1 MALGV
6 GILKK
11 RKQQAV
17 VREVNVCGA
26 DRLSNLTERAKFRTA
41 SNTKTE
47 KSTVVLVCWQAAKH
61 FHYP

>member
-17 VREVNVCGA
+17 VREVNFCGE
-26 DRLSNLTERAKFRTA
+26 DRLINLTEHAKFRTV
-41 SNTKTE
+41 SNTDTE
-47 KSTVVLVCWQAAKH
+47 K
-61 FHYP
+61 